1 MHYLAN
7 STAHCGGQLR
17 KGRRGWWS
25 KDSEIASHWMIG
37 RWHGRRVGDT
47 VMVAAIKTLALIDCD
62 SEEMPELKYTHGE
75 VCPWLRIWRIPHHT
89 SFQDTVG
96 GIGSKYTP
104 VPTWKLPKEQVGILY
119 AEESSRRPPERLKFV
134 LRSDNGSTDSWDV
147 KAERPR
153 VWGQTGLH
161 SPFQEQRKIPL
172 IILFRK
178 DFPKTSLISKIL
190 ASLQI
195 SNLEQLWM

>member
-17 KGRRGWWS
+17 KGRGGCWS

-47 VMVAAIKTLALIDCD
+47 VMVAAIKTLALTDCD

-75 VCPWLRIWRIPHHT
+75 VCPRLRIWQIQHHT

-119 AEESSRRPPERLKFV
+119 AEESSRRPPERLKFA
-134 LRSDNGSTDSWDV
+134 LRSDPVVPTVGMWKQRDPEFEDRLDYTARFKN
-147 KAERPR
+147 KER
-153 VWGQTGLH
+153 
-161 SPFQEQRKIPL
+161 F
-172 IILFRK
+172 
-178 DFPKTSLISKIL
+178 
-190 ASLQI
+190 
-195 SNLEQLWM
+195 LWL